1 MGTNVF
7 HELVALL
14 GGTRMLGARPKS
26 AREWHTVI
34 AQGVPVRSA
43 EVLKECLQVSNALLA
58 QLLGVSGKTLSRT
71 RKAGANLNA
80 VASDRLFRVARVTA
94 LAHQV
99 FESNEAAVSWL
110 RRPQFG
116 LDGQVPV
123 DLLTT
128 SAGMEEV
135 ERLLLRIE
143 HGVYS

>member
-1 MGTNVF
+1 MSSLN
-7 HELVALL
+7 LVALL
-14 GGTRMLGARPKS
+14 GGTRTLGARPKS

-34 AQGVPVRSA
+34 AKGVPVRSA
-43 EVLKECLQVSNALLA
+43 EALKEWLQVSYGLLA

-94 LAHQV
+94 LARQV
-99 FESNEAAVSWL
+99 FESDEAAVSWL
-110 RRPQFG
+110 CRAQFG
-116 LDGQVPV
+116 LGGQIPV

-128 SAGMEEV
+128 SAGTEEV